1 MFLWIFFYLLYR
13 EVRPGTPWS
22 MVGDIHKRLW
32 ISSTAVVC
40 RAAAS
45 KIVFCLSEFLSMD
58 QVILNI
64 KSLSILS
71 DKRDLL
77 MILVLVNLK
86 KVTDID

>member
-1 MFLWIFFYLLYR
+1 MFLWIFFYLIYR
-13 EVRPGTPWS
+13 EVRPRTPWS
-22 MVGDIHKRLW
+22 MVGDIHKCLW

-40 RAAAS
+40 RATALKNIA
-45 KIVFCLSEFLSMD
+45 CLSEFLSMD

-77 MILVLVNLK
+77 VILVLVNLQK
-86 KVTDID
+86 LSL